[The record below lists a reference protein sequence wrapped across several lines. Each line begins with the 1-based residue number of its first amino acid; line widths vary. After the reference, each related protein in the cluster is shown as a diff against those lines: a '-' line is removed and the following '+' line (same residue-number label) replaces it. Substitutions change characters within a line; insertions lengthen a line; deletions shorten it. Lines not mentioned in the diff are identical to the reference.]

1 MAKLTTSDHIKTI
14 IYDFLYIV
22 IFFTG
27 VGRLRGSNVNDFVEQ
42 AAVSIW

>member
-14 IYDFLYIV
+14 IYDFLYIL
-22 IFFTG
+22 IFYG
-27 VGRLRGSNVNDFVEQ
+27 VGRFRGSNVNDFVEQ